1 MNKIKRAKRV
11 IKDFTHLEQ
20 ENALLRKQKEEWK
33 KIAIETVEAKNKR
46 EAELQTEINKLQCDN
61 DALRCDND
69 ALRQAY
75 AQLTADVVVKEL
87 NRLTTKKPKKK

>member
-1 MNKIKRAKRV
+1 MKLSSV
-11 IKDFTHLEQ
+11 EQ
-20 ENALLRKQKEEWK
+20 ENALLLRQKEEWK

-61 DALRCDND
+61 DS
-69 ALRQAY
+69 LRQAY
-75 AQLTADVVVKEL
+75 AQLTADAVVKEL

>member
-20 ENALLRKQKEEWK
+20 ENALLREQKEEWK
-33 KIAIETVEAKNKR
+33 RVAMETVEVKNKR
-46 EAELQTEINKLQCDN
+46 EAELQVEINKLQCDN
-61 DALRCDND
+61 DSLRK
-69 ALRQAY
+69 AY

>member
-61 DALRCDND
+61 DV
-69 ALRQAY
+69 LRQAY

>member
-1 MNKIKRAKRV
+1 MKLSSV
-11 IKDFTHLEQ
+11 EQ

-61 DALRCDND
+61 DALR
-69 ALRQAY
+69 QAY
-75 AQLTADVVVKEL
+75 AQLTADAVVKEL

>member
-20 ENALLRKQKEEWK
+20 ENALLREQKEEWK
-33 KIAIETVEAKNKR
+33 RVAMETVQAKNKR
-46 EAELQTEINKLQCDN
+46 EAELQVEINKLQCDN
-61 DALRCDND
+61 DSLRK
-69 ALRQAY
+69 AY

-87 NRLTTKKPKKK
+87 NRLTTKKPKNK